1 MIAELIVALADAR
14 PAAEVAAAFRAC
26 GLITANDEDEF
37 MADFAY
43 LLFGKLTP
51 EMMDR
56 SKLPINQ
63 PASQPASQTDSQTD
77 RQTDS
82 QAARQQAALCPR

>member
-26 GLITANDEDEF
+26 GMKTANDEDEF

-63 PASQPASQTDSQTD
+63 PASQPASQAT
-77 RQTDS
+77 
-82 QAARQQAALCPR
+82 RQQAALCPR